1 MAVLEELST
10 ASSTYN
16 IAITVIV
23 ISIILSGIAI
33 GVGKAIRSRRL
44 ELFGREELIQSVINS
59 ALIGGLFIIT
69 TTMNGALLSLTPQ
82 APAAMCPS
90 IEGNLSS
97 AAGYVE
103 CNLVGIES
111 GLHSV
116 NDLLIHSNYVIAFVS
131 KIELNMAIVSSQPFF
146 SLEWVAQSINSFLQQ
161 LYFFSSLVSLQITF
175 IAFIISAAFP
185 VLLPTGLILRCFFA
199 TRRIGGAIMAMAI
212 GFYVVYPLMFTLAF
226 NPTPYTEK
234 STLEL
239 SQTLTSFNNRYSS
252 VPLVDIGEEN
262 IIQEKI
268 NELSKNDFV
277 GEVNA
282 LLDAVPPLISDLAFV
297 LIVIPLISA
306 VITIVFILEL
316 ATLLGSEI
324 AFKGFDLI

>member
-33 GVGKAIRSRRL
+33 GIGKAVRSRRV
-44 ELFGREELIQSVINS
+44 ELFGKEELIQSVINS
-59 ALIGGLFIIT
+59 ALVGGLFIIT
-69 TTMNGALLSLTPQ
+69 ATIDAALLSLTPE
-82 APAAMCPS
+82 APAALCPS
-90 IEGNLSS
+90 IEGAISS

-103 CNLVGIES
+103 CNLVGIEN
-111 GLHSV
+111 GLHSI
-116 NDLLIHSNYVIAFVS
+116 NDLLLHSNHIISFIS

-146 SLEWVAQSINSFLQQ
+146 SLEWTAQSIGLFLQQ

-175 IAFIISAAFP
+175 VAFVISAAFP
-185 VLLPTGLILRCFFA
+185 ILLPTGLILRCFFA
-199 TRRIGGAIMAMAI
+199 TRRIGGAVMAMAI
-212 GFYVVYPLMFTLAF
+212 GFYVVYPLIFTLAF
-226 NPTPYTEK
+226 NPVSFTEK
-234 STLEL
+234 SMPEL

-252 VPLVDIGEEN
+252 IPLIDLGEEN

-277 GEVNA
+277 GEINA
-282 LLDAVPPLISDLAFV
+282 LLSAIPPLISDLAFV
-297 LIVIPLISA
+297 LILIPLISA
-306 VITIVFILEL
+306 IITIIFILEF

-324 AFKGFDLI
+324 AFKGFDLV